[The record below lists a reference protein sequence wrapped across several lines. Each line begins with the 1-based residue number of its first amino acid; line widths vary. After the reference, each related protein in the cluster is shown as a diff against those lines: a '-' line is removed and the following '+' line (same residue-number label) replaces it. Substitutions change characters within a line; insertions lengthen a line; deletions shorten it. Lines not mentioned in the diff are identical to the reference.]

1 MSNSMRDLISGEA
14 ELDDEEDDESFD
26 EETGETRE
34 RSRNRNQ
41 ELDDSSEEDEDDDD
55 EEEARKVRE
64 GFIVDE
70 DEDEDE
76 DLLEDEDERRKR
88 RKRKRRQER
97 EEEAQLD
104 EEDLDLIGENIPEWE
119 RKQPSQGKFKRLKR
133 GHRDDDP
140 RGNERRGLDDMFSD
154 EDDELADEQPYSRP
168 SHRAAAGEFDDFIE
182 EDFPEDEDER
192 MRQMED
198 MEVARPRDKGIAGR
212 IVDRA
217 GLDKDAL
224 EDMEAIFGNGEDYQ
238 WALDEEEEEEER
250 QREEQTLE
258 LKDVFEPSQ
267 LAEKLLTDEDNAI
280 RFTDEPER
288 FQLDRK
294 PFKHLNIQGEQFKDE
309 IQWIADLMWPKKQ
322 LSGDLHGPFQKAVG
336 KVLEYF
342 VLEDL
347 EVPYVFQHRKDY
359 LIHARKTR
367 NPDHRDDPEAP
378 EYIVNAEKLL
388 TQDDLWRILEL
399 DIKYRSLFE
408 KRGVLEKT
416 WDNLREA
423 MQVNDDMIPEMLSQ
437 AVTMEELQD
446 LQDYINFQYASQLKD
461 IAAMNGVVKGTKR
474 PGAKSSVFER
484 VRKSNAYKFV
494 KAYGISPDRLAQNAL
509 REGKKMIADDE
520 QTLPI
525 DLADRL
531 TDSDF
536 PTGDQVLY
544 QARHMY
550 AEELFMSP
558 RMRKY
563 FRQNFYMTGE
573 ISCFRTEKG
582 LRRIDESHP
591 YYEIKYLINQTIS
604 DLARRP
610 ELFLKMMKAEEEGL
624 IEVRLRLQNEKDF
637 RRQLQAEFVSDNY
650 SELADAW
657 NEERKKVLDIAFAKL
672 ERVITK
678 GVKDSLRTACQEEL
692 LKLCREEYSKRL
704 DQAPYKP
711 KGMVLGTTPRVLT
724 LSNGM
729 GDPARDPIFWVWVEE
744 DGRVIEHGKFGNL
757 ARDESQREAFVELI
771 ERRKPDV
778 IGVSGFCTDTHR
790 LVRDLESLV
799 NEKNLTG
806 PEFPDPDTDDYRSE
820 LLEVVVVNDEVAR
833 LYKDSPRAQADHP
846 TLTSNTRYCVALA
859 RYLQNPMKEYAALG
873 KDITSLLFNPCQH
886 LLPQEK
892 LLKHLETSMVDMV
905 NLCGVDIN
913 EAVSDAYTANLL
925 PYVAGLGP
933 RKATSV
939 IKAIN
944 TNGGVVNSRDE
955 LVGDPDNN
963 KLPVVGPRV
972 WNNCASFLYI
982 EYDPTNPSSEPL
994 DNTRVHP
1001 EDYELGRKMAADALE
1016 LDEEDVKAETD
1027 ENGAG
1032 AIVRK
1037 LFREDEQEKVNELIL
1052 EEYAEQLEKNYN
1064 QRKRATLETI
1074 RAELQ
1079 APYEELRRN
1088 FSLLTPDQVFVMFT
1102 GETKESLTEGMIVP
1116 VNLRVVKDDFAI
1128 AKLDCGI
1135 EGRIEAHEVN
1145 HRSNVS
1151 IRDVIHVNQTVQAKI
1166 VDLNRKDFLAKLTL
1180 REDALRRP
1188 YKKHNDHDRGTWDF
1202 RQEDDDKDALREK
1215 DKTTGR
1221 TQRVIKHPLFKPFNS
1236 TQAEEFLGS
1245 QSSGDVVIRP
1255 SSKGND
1261 HLTVTWKVADGV
1273 YQHIDVLELQKETE
1287 FSVGKTLR
1295 IGGKYT
1301 YTDLDELIV
1310 DHVKA
1315 MAKKVDE
1322 MMGHE
1327 KFKKGS
1333 VADAEKWLTSYSDA
1347 NPNRSIYL
1355 FCINP
1360 KRAGYFY
1367 LCFKASKTSRINM
1380 WDVKVVP
1387 HAFEMMGSQYP
1398 HMLALCNGFKLRF
1411 NSEISRLQ
1419 QMRR

>member
-1 MSNSMRDLISGEA
+1 MSNALKDLIVGEA
-14 ELDDEEDDESFD
+14 ELDDDEEDESFD
-26 EETGETRE
+26 EETGEPRD
-34 RSRNRNQ
+34 RPRKRNAN
-41 ELDDSSEEDEDDDD
+41 LDDSSEEEDDDDD
-55 EEEARKVRE
+55 EEEMQKVRE

-70 DEDEDE
+70 DEDEDDDIAE
-76 DLLEDEDERRKR
+76 NSEEARRR

-104 EEDLDLIGENIPEWE
+104 EEDLDLIGESIPEWE
-119 RKQPSQGKFKRLKR
+119 RKQPSQSKFKRLKR
-133 GHRDDDP
+133 GHRDEDS
-140 RGNERRGLDDMFSD
+140 RTNERRGLDDMFSD
-154 EDDELADEQPYSRP
+154 EDDEAVDERPYARP
-168 SHRAAAGEFDDFIE
+168 SHRGAADEFDDFIE
-182 EDFPEDEDER
+182 EDYPVDEDER
-192 MRQMED
+192 LRQMED
-198 MEVARPRDKGIAGR
+198 MEVARPRDKGLAGR
-212 IVDRA
+212 IIDRT

-224 EDMEAIFGNGEDYQ
+224 EDMEAIFGNGEEYQ
-238 WALDEEEEEEER
+238 WALDEEEDEEER
-250 QREEQTLE
+250 EREEQTLE

-267 LAEKLLTDEDNAI
+267 LSEKLLTDEDNEI

-294 PFKHLNIQGEQFKDE
+294 PFKQLQITADQFKE
-309 IQWIADLMWPKKQ
+309 ESHWIANLMWPKKQ
-322 LSGDLHGPFQKAVG
+322 LSSDLQGPFHKAVG

-342 VLEDL
+342 VVEEL

-367 NPDHRDDPEAP
+367 NPEHRDDPEAP

-399 DIKYRSLFE
+399 DIKFRSLIE
-408 KRGVLEKT
+408 KRNAIDKIY
-416 WDNLREA
+416 DNLREA
-423 MQVNDDMIPEMLSQ
+423 AQINDEMIPEMLQQ
-437 AVTMEELQD
+437 AVNMEELQD
-446 LQDYINFQYASQLKD
+446 LQDYINFQYTSQLRD
-461 IAAMNGVVKGTKR
+461 IAAMNGVTKGNKR

-484 VRKSNAYKFV
+484 IRKSKAYKFV

-509 REGKKMIADDE
+509 REGKKVISDDE

-525 DLADRL
+525 DLADSL

-536 PTGDQVLY
+536 PTGDQVMY
-544 QARHMY
+544 QAKQMY

-558 RMRKY
+558 RMRKH
-563 FRQNFYMTGE
+563 FRQNFYLMGE
-573 ISCFRTEKG
+573 VSCYRTEKG
-582 LRRIDESHP
+582 LRRIDDSHP
-591 YYEIKYLINQTIS
+591 YYEIKYLINQEIR

-624 IEVRLRLQNEKDF
+624 IEVKLRLQNEREF
-637 RRQLQAEFVSDNY
+637 RRQLHAEFASENY

-657 NEERKKVLDIAFAKL
+657 NEERQKVLDAAFTKL
-672 ERVITK
+672 ERVVVK
-678 GVKDSLRTACQEEL
+678 GVKDTLRTACQEEL

-711 KGMVLGTTPRVLT
+711 KGMVLGTTPRVLA

-729 GDPARDPIFWVWVEE
+729 GDPGRDPVFWAWVEE
-744 DGRVIEHGKFGNL
+744 DGRVVEQGQFGNL
-757 ARDESQREAFVELI
+757 ARDESQREAFVEVI

-778 IGVSGFCTDTHR
+778 IGIAGFSADTHR
-790 LVRDLESLV
+790 LIRDVENLV
-799 NEKNLTG
+799 NEKGLMG
-806 PEFPDPDTDDYRSE
+806 PEYTDPDSDDYRSD

-833 LYKDSPRAQADHP
+833 LYKDSPRAQRDHP
-846 TLTSNTRYCVALA
+846 TLNSVTRYCVALA
-859 RYLQNPMKEYAALG
+859 KYLQDPMKEYAALG
-873 KDITSLLFNPCQH
+873 KDVTSLLFNPCQH

-892 LLKHLETSMVDMV
+892 LLKHLETAMVDMV

-982 EYDPTNPSSEPL
+982 EYDATNPASEPL

-1027 ENGAG
+1027 ENGTG

-1052 EEYAEQLEKNYN
+1052 EEYAEQLEKNYS

-1088 FSLLTPDQVFVMFT
+1088 FSILSPDQIFVMLT
-1102 GETKESLTEGMIVP
+1102 GETKESLAEGMIIP
-1116 VNLRVVKDDFAI
+1116 VNLRLVKDDFAI

-1135 EGRIEAHEVN
+1135 EGRIESHEVS

-1151 IRDVIHVNQTVQAKI
+1151 IREVIHVGQTVQAKL

-1180 REDALRRP
+1180 REEALRKP
-1188 YKKHNDHDRGTWDF
+1188 YKKHNDHDRGTWDY
-1202 RQEDDDKDALREK
+1202 RLEDNDQDALREK
-1215 DKTTGR
+1215 DKVTGR
-1221 TQRVIKHPLFKPFNS
+1221 TQRVINHPLFRPFNS
-1236 TQAEEFLGS
+1236 TQAEEYLGS
-1245 QSSGDVVIRP
+1245 QAAGDVVIRP

-1261 HLTVTWKVADGV
+1261 HLTITWKVADNV
-1273 YQHIDVLELQKETE
+1273 YQHIDVLELHKESE

-1322 MMGHE
+1322 LMGHE

-1333 VADAEKWLTSYSDA
+1333 LADLERWLTSYSDA

-1360 KRAGYFY
+1360 KHPGYFY
-1367 LCFKASKTSRINM
+1367 LCFKASKNSPIGM
-1380 WDVKVVP
+1380 WHVKVIP
-1387 HAFEMMGSQYP
+1387 HAFEMMKNQYP
-1398 HMLALCNGFKLRF
+1398 DMRALCNGFKLRF
-1411 NSEISRLQ
+1411 NSEIGRIQ